1 MRDVELEQKIKDL
14 IDGLK
19 GICNAYG
26 LSGDGNEYKIISQS
40 FLYKF
45 LNDKFIHDVCE
56 VEPELKNANNLQ
68 DSLFRKTEDKYEILM
83 AKLGG
88 GTAKLKPT
96 QLISY
101 LYAQQ
106 NVDDFY
112 KNFNETLNDI
122 AVQNSGTFSVHTASN
137 KNVLL
142 FDANLFN
149 VITDEDKRDDAARA
163 VINRL
168 SENRFDFVE
177 AFGHGFDF
185 FSTIFEYLIKDY
197 NTNGGGTYAEYYTPH
212 SVARIIAKILV
223 NGNENLQDQ
232 KVLDPSAGSG
242 TLLMNIAHEI
252 GIDRC
257 SVYSQDISQKSS
269 NLLRLNLILNNLAH
283 SITNV
288 VEGNT
293 LTAPKHTGKKFDFIV
308 SNPPFGLRKN
318 AYEDSYNEINNNPVW
333 SERFFAGIPNLP
345 KEDNDKSKA
354 NVYLLFLQH
363 VLWMMSD
370 SGKAAIVVPTGFI
383 TAHNTI
389 EKKIRKQLIEKKW
402 LKGVVS
408 MPSYIFAN
416 TGTNVSVI
424 FIDKT
429 NKDDTVTLVDASK
442 LGEKIKEGKNQR
454 TIIRAEEEQKIIDAF
469 LNMEAIENFSVKV
482 GYNEIKEKDY
492 SLSAGPYF
500 DVKIEHVDITEEELW
515 KRVNAYKNSLT
526 EQFSKNERLEKCI
539 LEQMERIKNAN
550 R

>member
-19 GICNAYG
+19 GICNSYG
-26 LSGDGNEYKIISQS
+26 LSGDPSEYKIISQS

-45 LNDKFIHDVCE
+45 LNDKFIHDVCG
-56 VEPELKNANNLQ
+56 VEPELKNVDNLQ
-68 DSLFRKTEDKYEILM
+68 DALFKKTEDEYEILM

-88 GTAKLKPT
+88 DTAKLKPT

-149 VITDEDKRDDAARA
+149 AITDEDKRDDAARA

-168 SENRFDFVE
+168 SENRFDFAE
-177 AFGHGFDF
+177 AFDHGFDF

-197 NTNGGGTYAEYYTPH
+197 NTNGGGNYAEYYTPH

-223 NGNENLQDQ
+223 NGNNDLLDQ

-252 GIDRC
+252 GADRC

-283 SITNV
+283 SIANV

-293 LTAPKHTGKKFDFIV
+293 ITNPAHIDKRGKFDFIV
-308 SNPPFGLRKN
+308 SNPPFKVDFSEYRDQVAN
-318 AYEDSYNEINNNPVW
+318 NSAYN
-333 SERFFAGIPNLP
+333 ERFFAGVPTIPDKK
-345 KEDNDKSKA
+345 KESMA
-354 NVYLLFLQH
+354 IYLLFIQH
-363 VLWMMSD
+363 IMWMLAD

-383 TAHNTI
+383 SAQTGI
-389 EKKIRKQLIEKKW
+389 EYEIRKKITDNKW

-408 MPSYIFAN
+408 MPSNIFAT

-424 FIDKT
+424 FIDKSHKNNEIT
-429 NKDDTVTLVDASK
+429 LIDAAELGKKQKD
-442 LGEKIKEGKNQR
+442 GKNQR
-454 TIIRAEEEQKIIDAF
+454 TILSVEDELKIINAF
-469 LNMEAIENFSVKV
+469 NANNSTDGFCAKVTTDQIEAKKYTWSV
-482 GYNEIKEKDY
+482 GQ
-492 SLSAGPYF
+492 YF
-500 DVKIEHVDITEEELW
+500 DIKIPFIELSEKEFEDKINQYSADIEELFASGKTIQESIQSNI
-515 KRVNAYKNSLT
+515 KRIT
-526 EQFSKNERLEKCI
+526 RG
-539 LEQMERIKNAN
+539 
-550 R
+550 

>member
-56 VEPELKNANNLQ
+56 VEPELKNVDNLQ
-68 DSLFRKTEDKYEILM
+68 DALFKKNEDEYEILM

-197 NTNGGGTYAEYYTPH
+197 NTNGGGNYAEYYTPH

-223 NGNENLQDQ
+223 NDNENLQDQ

-252 GIDRC
+252 GTDRC

-283 SITNV
+283 SIVNV

-293 LTAPKHTGKKFDFIV
+293 ITNPAHIDKRGKFDFIV
-308 SNPPFGLRKN
+308 SNPPFKVDFSEYRDQVAN
-318 AYEDSYNEINNNPVW
+318 NSAYN
-333 SERFFAGIPNLP
+333 ERFFAGVPTIPSKK
-345 KEDNDKSKA
+345 KESMA
-354 NVYLLFLQH
+354 IYLLFIQH
-363 VLWMMSD
+363 ILWMLGD

-383 TAHNTI
+383 TAQSGI
-389 EKKIRKQLIEKKW
+389 EKAIRERLIEKKW

-408 MPSYIFAN
+408 MPSNIFAT

-424 FIDKT
+424 FIDKA
-429 NKDDTVTLVDASK
+429 NQDSKITLVDASK

-454 TIIRAEEEQKIIDAF
+454 TILSLDEEKQIVDAF
-469 LNMEAIENFSVKV
+469 NSDEDVEDFSVHPTITEV
-482 GYNEIKEKDY
+482 KEKGY
-492 SLSAGPYF
+492 SLSAGQYF
-500 DVKIEHVDITEEELW
+500 EIKIQHIDITEDEFKSRIANFQTELDNLFTESDRLGQQI
-515 KRVNAYKNSLT
+515 KKNLG
-526 EQFSKNERLEKCI
+526 KINYG
-539 LEQMERIKNAN
+539 N
-550 R
+550 

>member
-1 MRDVELEQKIKDL
+1 MRDIELEQKIKDL

-68 DSLFRKTEDKYEILM
+68 DSLFKKTEDEYEILM

-223 NGNENLQDQ
+223 NNNENLLDQ

-252 GIDRC
+252 GTDRC

-293 LTAPKHTGKKFDFIV
+293 LTAPKHTDKKFDFIV

-318 AYEDSYNEINNNPVW
+318 AYEDSYNEIKNNAVW
-333 SERFFAGIPNLP
+333 SERFFAGVPNLP
-345 KEDNDKSKA
+345 KKDDDKSKA
-354 NVYLLFLQH
+354 SVYLLFLQH
-363 VLWMMSD
+363 VLWMLD
-370 SGKAAIVVPTGFI
+370 KNGKAAIVVPTGFL
-383 TAHNTI
+383 TAPNKI
-389 EKKIRKQLIEKKW
+389 EKSIREKLVNNKW

-408 MPSYIFAN
+408 MPSNIFAN

-429 NKDDTVTLVDASK
+429 RAEDHCILVDAAK
-442 LGEKIKEGKNQR
+442 LGTTIKDGKNQR
-454 TIIRAEEEQKIIDAF
+454 TILDKSEEQRIIDTI
-469 LNMEAIENFSVKV
+469 NSETVVNNFSIVVNYDEIRNKNLSFAA
-482 GYNEIKEKDY
+482 GQYFPIIIKYNEMPTSEFNKKIETYKNELETLSEQNKALESDIIN
-492 SLSAGPYF
+492 SLSK
-500 DVKIEHVDITEEELW
+500 VKYDL
-515 KRVNAYKNSLT
+515 
-526 EQFSKNERLEKCI
+526 
-539 LEQMERIKNAN
+539 
-550 R
+550 